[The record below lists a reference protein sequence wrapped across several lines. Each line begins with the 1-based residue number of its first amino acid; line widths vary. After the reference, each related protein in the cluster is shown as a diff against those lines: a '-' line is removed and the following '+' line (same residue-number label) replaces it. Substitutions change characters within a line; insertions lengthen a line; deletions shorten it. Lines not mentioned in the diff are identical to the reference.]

1 MAELPKYRPLGVTIQ
16 PLPGVDFAAA
26 GRAKASVF
34 NEISR
39 GLDVMS
45 QYAYEKQKFQA
56 AAEGA
61 RYGAENAPTQAQID
75 EAKKEGEDISKLMPG
90 DDYTV
95 FGRSARKTSLDVI
108 TDQTEMAARQA
119 LTALR
124 LEADQTDMPASEL
137 NAKINGL
144 IDGYS
149 GNLSQINPTIGSKF
163 RAAMSTIGNTALL
176 SHSQSLAKKAEKQQ
190 EVAALG
196 AIDSIINDTLPDII
210 RGGSTIN
217 QQTGEIVSIQQK
229 IELERDRIFKFSYAI
244 GDKALAN
251 QQIKIFDKAVL
262 EAKVGTITDFVTED
276 PMKNF
281 NDLRLGKTVSDPH
294 IQDVINNLDE
304 TERRAA
310 LKAAREQIS
319 SELSLDASIETANE
333 RKRTQGA
340 EALLPS
346 IQDAIQA
353 GNTPEVDRLIGVM
366 ELLDPK
372 LAYSTGN
379 AIYSEGGVDDPQ
391 IVDGLRMR
399 QARGDLTINDVN
411 EARSAGGLGRT
422 TYNDFLS
429 KVGAQNDADHKDAM
443 TIVKNTLNPMPSIMP
458 GKAEK
463 QANIKIGNIETKL
476 IKAQRKAK
484 KQGVEFDPIDFV
496 EKELKALNTDG
507 QHTAA
512 DITAAKAKVAELR
525 TKLGL
530 DATAST
536 TALRTKMMMVI
547 QNGDKR
553 MMTDSA
559 DYTDALNILEETQ

>member
-1 MAELPKYRPLGVTIQ
+1 MAELPRYRPLGAAI
-16 PLPGVDFAAA
+16 PSMPSVDLTVA
-26 GRAKASVF
+26 GRAQAGVF
-34 NEISR
+34 REVSR

-45 QYAYEKQKFQA
+45 QYLTKTAEFA
-56 AAEGA
+56 ALAEGQ
-61 RYGAENAPTQAQID
+61 RYGAENAPTQAQLD
-75 EAKKEGEDISKLMPG
+75 EAKKEGADISAMLPG

-108 TDQTEMAARQA
+108 TDQSEMAARQA

-124 LEADQTDMPASEL
+124 LEADQTDMPAAEL
-137 NAKINGL
+137 SAKINGL
-144 IDGYS
+144 ISGYAS
-149 GNLSQINPTIGSKF
+149 NLSQLNPAVGSKF
-163 RAAMSTIGNTALL
+163 QAAMSTVGNTALL

-190 EVAALG
+190 EVVALG

-210 RGGSTIN
+210 RAGSTIN
-217 QQTGEIVSIQQK
+217 QQTGELVSIQQK

-251 QQIKIFDKAVL
+251 QQIKIFDEAVL
-262 EAKVGTITDFVTED
+262 KAKVGAVTDFVAED

-281 NDLRLGKTVSDPH
+281 NALRLGKTVSDPH

-310 LKAAREQIS
+310 LKAARDQIS
-319 SELSLDASIETANE
+319 SELSLDASIESANE

-463 QANIKIGNIETKL
+463 EANIKIGNIETRL

-484 KQGVEFDPIDFV
+484 KQGIEFDPFDFV
-496 EKELKALNTDG
+496 EKELKSIGDTKYSTEDVS
-507 QHTAA
+507 
-512 DITAAKAKVAELR
+512 DAKAKVAELR
-525 TKLGL
+525 IKLGL

-536 TALRTKMMMVI
+536 TALRSKMMMAI
-547 QNGDKR
+547 EGGDKGLF
-553 MMTDSA
+553 TDSA
-559 DYTDALNILEETQ
+559 KYNDALDVLEATQ

>member
-1 MAELPKYRPLGVTIQ
+1 MAELPRYRPLGAAI
-16 PLPGVDFAAA
+16 PSMPSVDLTVA
-26 GRAKASVF
+26 GRAQAGVF
-34 NEISR
+34 REVSR

-45 QYAYEKQKFQA
+45 QYLTKTAEFA
-56 AAEGA
+56 ALAEGQ
-61 RYGAENAPTQAQID
+61 RYGAENAPTQAQLD
-75 EAKKEGEDISKLMPG
+75 EAKKEGADISAMLPG

-108 TDQTEMAARQA
+108 TDQSEMAARQA

-124 LEADQTDMPASEL
+124 LEADQTDMPAAEL
-137 NAKINGL
+137 SAKINGL
-144 IDGYS
+144 ISGYS
-149 GNLSQINPTIGSKF
+149 SNLSQLNPAVGSKF
-163 RAAMSTIGNTALL
+163 QAAMSTVGNTALL

-190 EVAALG
+190 EVVALG

-210 RGGSTIN
+210 RAGSTIN
-217 QQTGEIVSIQQK
+217 QQTGELVSIQQK

-251 QQIKIFDKAVL
+251 QQIKIFDEAVL
-262 EAKVGTITDFVTED
+262 KAKVGAVTDFVAED

-310 LKAAREQIS
+310 LKAARDQIS
-319 SELSLDASIETANE
+319 SELSLDASIESANE

-463 QANIKIGNIETKL
+463 QANIKIGNIETRL

-484 KQGVEFDPIDFV
+484 KQGIEFDPFDFV
-496 EKELKALNTDG
+496 EKELKSIGDTKYSTEDVS
-507 QHTAA
+507 
-512 DITAAKAKVAELR
+512 DAKAKVAELR
-525 TKLGL
+525 IKLGL

-536 TALRTKMMMVI
+536 TALRSKMMMAI
-547 QNGDKR
+547 EGGDKGLF
-553 MMTDSA
+553 TDSA
-559 DYTDALNILEETQ
+559 KYNDALDVLEATQ

>member
-1 MAELPKYRPLGVTIQ
+1 MAELPRYRPLGAAI
-16 PLPGVDFAAA
+16 PSMPSVDLTVA
-26 GRAKASVF
+26 GRAQAGVF
-34 NEISR
+34 REVSR

-45 QYAYEKQKFQA
+45 QYLTKTAEFA
-56 AAEGA
+56 ALAEGQ
-61 RYGAENAPTQAQID
+61 RYGAENAPTQAQLD
-75 EAKKEGEDISKLMPG
+75 EAKKEGADISAMLPG

-108 TDQTEMAARQA
+108 TDQSEMAARQA

-124 LEADQTDMPASEL
+124 LEADQTDMPAAEL
-137 NAKINGL
+137 SAKINGL
-144 IDGYS
+144 ISGYS
-149 GNLSQINPTIGSKF
+149 SNLSQLNPAVGSKF
-163 RAAMSTIGNTALL
+163 QAAMSTVGNTALL

-190 EVAALG
+190 EVVALG

-210 RGGSTIN
+210 RAGSTIN
-217 QQTGEIVSIQQK
+217 QQTGELVSIQQK

-251 QQIKIFDKAVL
+251 QQIKIFDEAVL
-262 EAKVGTITDFVTED
+262 KAKVGAVTDFVAED

-281 NDLRLGKTVSDPH
+281 NALRLGKTVSDPH

-310 LKAAREQIS
+310 LKAARDQIS
-319 SELSLDASIETANE
+319 SELSLDASIESANE

-429 KVGAQNDADHKDAM
+429 KVGAQNNADHKDAM

-463 QANIKIGNIETKL
+463 QANIKIGNIETRL

-484 KQGVEFDPIDFV
+484 KQGIEFDPFDFV
-496 EKELKALNTDG
+496 EKELKSIGDTKYSTEDVS
-507 QHTAA
+507 
-512 DITAAKAKVAELR
+512 DAKAKVAELR
-525 TKLGL
+525 IKLGL

-536 TALRTKMMMVI
+536 TALRSKMMMAI
-547 QNGDKR
+547 EGGDKGLF
-553 MMTDSA
+553 TDSA
-559 DYTDALNILEETQ
+559 KYNDALDVLEATQ

>member
-149 GNLSQINPTIGSKF
+149 GNLSQINPAIGSKF
-163 RAAMSTIGNTALL
+163 RAAMSTVGNTALL

-281 NDLRLGKTVSDPH
+281 NDLRLGKTVSNPH

-463 QANIKIGNIETKL
+463 QANIKIGNIETRL

-496 EKELKALNTDG
+496 EKELKSIGDTKYSTEDVSS
-507 QHTAA
+507 
-512 DITAAKAKVAELR
+512 AKQTIAKLR
-525 TKLGL
+525 TALGL
-530 DATAST
+530 DATATAT
-536 TALRTKMMMVI
+536 TLRTKMMTAI
-547 QNGDKR
+547 QSGDKR
-553 MMTDSA
+553 LLADSA
-559 DYTDALNILEETQ
+559 EYNDALDVLEATQ

>member
-149 GNLSQINPTIGSKF
+149 GNLSQINPAIGSKF
-163 RAAMSTIGNTALL
+163 RASMSTVGNTALL

-496 EKELKALNTDG
+496 EKELKSIGDTKYSTEDVSS
-507 QHTAA
+507 
-512 DITAAKAKVAELR
+512 AKQTIAKLR
-525 TKLGL
+525 TTLGL
-530 DATAST
+530 DATATAT
-536 TALRTKMMMVI
+536 TLRTKMMTAI
-547 QNGDKR
+547 QSGDKR
-553 MMTDSA
+553 LLADSA
-559 DYTDALNILEETQ
+559 EYNDALDVLEATQ

>member
-1 MAELPKYRPLGVTIQ
+1 MAELPRYRPLGAAI
-16 PLPGVDFAAA
+16 PSMPSVDLTVA
-26 GRAKASVF
+26 GRAQAGVF
-34 NEISR
+34 REVSR

-45 QYAYEKQKFQA
+45 QYLTKTAEFA
-56 AAEGA
+56 ALAEGQ
-61 RYGAENAPTQAQID
+61 RYGAENAPTQAQLD
-75 EAKKEGEDISKLMPG
+75 EAKKEGADISAMLPG

-108 TDQTEMAARQA
+108 TDQSEMAARQA

-124 LEADQTDMPASEL
+124 LEADQTDMPAAEL
-137 NAKINGL
+137 SAKINGL
-144 IDGYS
+144 ISGYS
-149 GNLSQINPTIGSKF
+149 SNLSQLNPAVGSKF
-163 RAAMSTIGNTALL
+163 QAAMSTVGNTALL

-190 EVAALG
+190 EVVALG

-210 RGGSTIN
+210 RAGSTIN
-217 QQTGEIVSIQQK
+217 QQTGELVSIQQK

-251 QQIKIFDKAVL
+251 QQIKIFDEAVL
-262 EAKVGTITDFVTED
+262 KAKVGAVTDFVAED

-281 NDLRLGKTVSDPH
+281 NALRLGKTVSDPH

-310 LKAAREQIS
+310 LKAARDQIS
-319 SELSLDASIETANE
+319 SELSLDASIESANE

-463 QANIKIGNIETKL
+463 QANIKIGNIETRL

-484 KQGVEFDPIDFV
+484 KQGIEFDPFDFV
-496 EKELKALNTDG
+496 EKELKSIGDTKYSTEDVS
-507 QHTAA
+507 
-512 DITAAKAKVAELR
+512 DAKAKVAELR
-525 TKLGL
+525 IKLGL

-536 TALRTKMMMVI
+536 TALRSKMMMAI
-547 QNGDKR
+547 ESGDKGLF
-553 MMTDSA
+553 TDSA
-559 DYTDALNILEETQ
+559 KYNDALDVLEATQ

>member
-45 QYAYEKQKFQA
+45 KYAYEKQKFQA

-149 GNLSQINPTIGSKF
+149 GNLSQINPAIGSKF
-163 RAAMSTIGNTALL
+163 RAAMSTVGNTALL

-190 EVAALG
+190 EVVALG
-196 AIDSIINDTLPDII
+196 SIDEIINYTLPDII
-210 RGGSTIN
+210 RAGSTIN
-217 QQTGEIVSIQQK
+217 QQTGEIVFIRQK

-251 QQIKIFDKAVL
+251 QKIKAFDEAVL
-262 EAKVGTITDFVTED
+262 KLKVGAVTDFVAED

-294 IQDVINNLDE
+294 IQDVINNLNE

-463 QANIKIGNIETKL
+463 QANIKIGNIETRL

-496 EKELKALNTDG
+496 EKELKAIGDTKYSTEDVSS
-507 QHTAA
+507 
-512 DITAAKAKVAELR
+512 AKQTIAKLR
-525 TKLGL
+525 TALGL
-530 DATAST
+530 DATATAT
-536 TALRTKMMMVI
+536 TLRTKMMTAI
-547 QNGDKR
+547 QSGDKR
-553 MMTDSA
+553 LLADSA
-559 DYTDALNILEETQ
+559 EYNDALDVLEATQ

>member
-1 MAELPKYRPLGVTIQ
+1 MAELPRYRPLGAAI
-16 PLPGVDFAAA
+16 PSMPSVDLTVA
-26 GRAKASVF
+26 GRAQAGVF
-34 NEISR
+34 KEVSR

-45 QYAYEKQKFQA
+45 QYITKTAEFA
-56 AAEGA
+56 ALAEGQ
-61 RYGAENAPTQAQID
+61 RYGAENAPTQAQLD
-75 EAKKEGEDISKLMPG
+75 EAKKEGADISAMLPG

-108 TDQTEMAARQA
+108 TDQSEMAARQA

-124 LEADQTDMPASEL
+124 LEADQTDMPAAEL
-137 NAKINGL
+137 SAKINGL
-144 IDGYS
+144 ISGYS
-149 GNLSQINPTIGSKF
+149 SNLSQLNPAVGSKF
-163 RAAMSTIGNTALL
+163 QAAMSTVGNTALL

-196 AIDSIINDTLPDII
+196 AIDGIINDTLPDII

-217 QQTGEIVSIQQK
+217 QQTGEVVSIQQK

-262 EAKVGTITDFVTED
+262 EAKVGAVTDFVAED

-281 NDLRLGKTVSDPH
+281 NALRLGKTVSDPH

-310 LKAAREQIS
+310 LKAARDQIS

-379 AIYSEGGVDDPQ
+379 AIYSEGGIDDPQ

-411 EARSAGGLGRT
+411 EARSAGGLGKT

-429 KVGAQNDADHKDAM
+429 KVGAQNDADHQDAM
-443 TIVKNTLNPMPSIMP
+443 TIVKNSLNPMPSIMP
-458 GKAEK
+458 GGAEK

-476 IKAQRKAK
+476 IKARRKARK
-484 KQGVEFDPIDFV
+484 EGIEFDAINFV
-496 EKELKALNTDG
+496 ETELKSIGDTKNSKQDI
-507 QHTAA
+507 A
-512 DITAAKAKVAELR
+512 DAKAKVAELR

-530 DATAST
+530 DATANI
-536 TALRTKMMMVI
+536 TALRTKMMMAI
-547 QNGDKR
+547 DGGDKR
-553 MMTDSA
+553 LMTDSA
-559 DYTDALNILEETQ
+559 GYNDALDILEAVE

>member
-1 MAELPKYRPLGVTIQ
+1 MAELPRYRPLGAAI
-16 PLPGVDFAAA
+16 PSMPSVDLTVA
-26 GRAKASVF
+26 GRAQAGVF
-34 NEISR
+34 REVSR

-45 QYAYEKQKFQA
+45 QYLTKTAEFA
-56 AAEGA
+56 ALAEGQ
-61 RYGAENAPTQAQID
+61 RYGAENAPTQAQLD
-75 EAKKEGEDISKLMPG
+75 EAKKEGADISAMLPG

-108 TDQTEMAARQA
+108 TDQSEMAARQA

-124 LEADQTDMPASEL
+124 LEADQTDMPAAEL
-137 NAKINGL
+137 SAKINGL
-144 IDGYS
+144 ISGYAS
-149 GNLSQINPTIGSKF
+149 NLSQLNPAVGSKF
-163 RAAMSTIGNTALL
+163 QAAMSTVGNTALL

-190 EVAALG
+190 EVVALG

-210 RGGSTIN
+210 RAGSTIN
-217 QQTGEIVSIQQK
+217 QQTGELVSIQQK

-251 QQIKIFDKAVL
+251 QQIKIFDEAVL
-262 EAKVGTITDFVTED
+262 KAKVGAVTDFVAED

-281 NDLRLGKTVSDPH
+281 NALRLGKTVSDPH

-310 LKAAREQIS
+310 LKAARDQIS
-319 SELSLDASIETANE
+319 SELSLDASIESANE

-463 QANIKIGNIETKL
+463 QANIKIGNIETRL

-484 KQGVEFDPIDFV
+484 KQGIEFDPFDFV
-496 EKELKALNTDG
+496 EKELKSIGDTKYSTEDVS
-507 QHTAA
+507 
-512 DITAAKAKVAELR
+512 DAKAKVAELR
-525 TKLGL
+525 IKLGL

-536 TALRTKMMMVI
+536 TALRSKMMMAI
-547 QNGDKR
+547 EGGDKGLF
-553 MMTDSA
+553 TDSA
-559 DYTDALNILEETQ
+559 KYNDALDVLEATQ

>member
-1 MAELPKYRPLGVTIQ
+1 MAELPRYRPLGAAI
-16 PLPGVDFAAA
+16 PSMPSVDLTVA
-26 GRAKASVF
+26 GRAQAGVF
-34 NEISR
+34 REVSR

-45 QYAYEKQKFQA
+45 QYLTKTAEFA
-56 AAEGA
+56 ALAEGQ
-61 RYGAENAPTQAQID
+61 RYGAENAPTQAQLD
-75 EAKKEGEDISKLMPG
+75 EAKKEGADISAMLPG

-108 TDQTEMAARQA
+108 TDQSEMAARQA

-124 LEADQTDMPASEL
+124 LEADQTDMPAAEL
-137 NAKINGL
+137 SAKINGL
-144 IDGYS
+144 ISGYS
-149 GNLSQINPTIGSKF
+149 SNLSQLNPAVGSKF
-163 RAAMSTIGNTALL
+163 QAAMSTVGNTALL

-190 EVAALG
+190 EVVALG

-210 RGGSTIN
+210 RAGSTIN
-217 QQTGEIVSIQQK
+217 QQTGELVSIQQK

-251 QQIKIFDKAVL
+251 QQIKIFDEAVL
-262 EAKVGTITDFVTED
+262 KAKVGAVTDFVAED

-281 NDLRLGKTVSDPH
+281 NALRLGKTVSDPH

-310 LKAAREQIS
+310 LKAARDQIS
-319 SELSLDASIETANE
+319 SELSLDASIESANE

-463 QANIKIGNIETKL
+463 QANIKIGNIETRL

-484 KQGVEFDPIDFV
+484 KQGIEFDPFDFV
-496 EKELKALNTDG
+496 EKELKSIGDTKYSTEDVS
-507 QHTAA
+507 
-512 DITAAKAKVAELR
+512 DAKAKVAELR
-525 TKLGL
+525 IKLGL

-536 TALRTKMMMVI
+536 TALRSKMMMAI
-547 QNGDKR
+547 EGGDKGLF
-553 MMTDSA
+553 TDSA
-559 DYTDALNILEETQ
+559 KYNDALDVLEATQ

>member
-26 GRAKASVF
+26 GRAKASAY
-34 NEISR
+34 NEVTR

-45 QYAYEKQKFQA
+45 KYAYEQQKFQA
-56 AAEGA
+56 AAEGQ
-61 RYGAENAPTQAQID
+61 RYGAENAPTQAQLD
-75 EAKKEGEDISKLMPG
+75 EAKKEGADISAMLPG

-108 TDQTEMAARQA
+108 TDQSEMAARQA

-124 LEADQTDMPASEL
+124 LEADQTDMPAAEL
-137 NAKINGL
+137 SAKINGL
-144 IDGYS
+144 ISGYS
-149 GNLSQINPTIGSKF
+149 SNLSQLNPAVGSKF
-163 RAAMSTIGNTALL
+163 QAAMSTVGNTALL

-196 AIDSIINDTLPDII
+196 AIDGIINDTLPDII

-217 QQTGEIVSIQQK
+217 QQTGELVSIQQK

-251 QQIKIFDKAVL
+251 QQIKIFDEAVL
-262 EAKVGTITDFVTED
+262 KAKVGAVTDFVAEE

-281 NDLRLGKTVSDPH
+281 NALRLGKTVSDPH

-484 KQGVEFDPIDFV
+484 KEGVEFDPIDFV
-496 EKELKALNTDG
+496 EKELKSIGDTKHSTEDVS
-507 QHTAA
+507 
-512 DITAAKAKVAELR
+512 DAKAKVAELR
-525 TKLGL
+525 MKLGL

-536 TALRTKMMMVI
+536 TALRSKMMMAI
-547 QNGDKR
+547 EGGDKR
-553 MMTDSA
+553 IMQDSG
-559 DYTDALNILEETQ
+559 DYKDALDILEATQ